1 MAAKVAA
8 ENVATSEQAA
18 ATAAGGLWGSFQGQ
32 TF

>member
-18 ATAAGGLWGSFQGQ
+18 GGLWGSFQGQ
-32 TF
+32 NF

>member
-18 ATAAGGLWGSFQGQ
+18 GAGLWGSFQGQ
-32 TF
+32 NF